1 MAPASLPRPSSQ
13 AGPYLSPTARNLGL
27 SGVFRWCATFR
38 AGKEPMTELRLM
50 DVARP
55 YLWVAATAFTIG
67 FAGYLIFGQPRA
79 PAYAERSPPVAS
91 DSLRAA

>member
-1 MAPASLPRPSSQ
+1 
-13 AGPYLSPTARNLGL
+13 
-27 SGVFRWCATFR
+27 
-38 AGKEPMTELRLM
+38 MTELRLM